1 MFRATKRPSHS
12 ADVGGFRIE
21 LRRRAEDSAALRAL
35 TRICPSACFRFGE
48 SDRIEF
54 SSENCTLCGT
64 CRRVCGATGEIA
76 WFAPERIG
84 APARRL
90 A

>member
-1 MFRATKRPSHS
+1 MHRAAKRPSHS
-12 ADVGGFRIE
+12 AHVGGFRIE

-35 TRICPSACFRFGE
+35 TRICPSACFRFGAG
-48 SDRIEF
+48 DRIEF

-64 CRRVCGATGEIA
+64 CRQVCGATGEIA
-76 WFAPERIG
+76 WFAPDRI
-84 APARRL
+84 AASPRL